1 MIHMKPD
8 KYIIEKCGDDIN
20 WLTLFRFVKDM
31 LLGLKMHGLVYIF
44 KKVMS
49 KSKCVE
55 NHFMDNYIFSL
66 KKYDL

>member
-1 MIHMKPD
+1 
-8 KYIIEKCGDDIN
+8 
-20 WLTLFRFVKDM
+20 M

-55 NHFMDNYIFSL
+55 NHFMDNYIYSL
-66 KKYDL
+66 KKYDLWLVLNILYNNKT

>member
-1 MIHMKPD
+1 
-8 KYIIEKCGDDIN
+8 
-20 WLTLFRFVKDM
+20 M

-66 KKYDL
+66 KKYDLWFMIGFKYII